1 MKKFYIAD
9 MGEYGQGDAVS
20 LYISKRGNVLAEYTQ
35 EPHYFDT
42 EEQAQEMLDDVQNR
56 AWDYSFSVTKYIRER
71 EIKPE
76 NLEIVEVDFDEEQ

>member
-76 NLEIVEVDFDEEQ
+76 NLEIVEVDFDEE

>member
-42 EEQAQEMLDDVQNR
+42 EEQAQEMFDDVQNR

-76 NLEIVEVDFDEEQ
+76 NLEIVEVDFDEE

>member
-42 EEQAQEMLDDVQNR
+42 EEQAQEMLDDVQTR

-76 NLEIVEVDFDEEQ
+76 NLEIVEVDFDEE

>member
-35 EPHYFDT
+35 EPRYFDT

-76 NLEIVEVDFDEEQ
+76 NLEIVEVDFDEE

>member
-20 LYISKRGNVLAEYTQ
+20 LYISKRGNVLAEYTA
-35 EPHYFDT
+35 EPEYFDT

-76 NLEIVEVDFDEEQ
+76 NLEIVEVDFDEE

>member
-56 AWDYSFSVTKYIRER
+56 AWDYSFSVTKYILER

-76 NLEIVEVDFDEEQ
+76 NLEIVEVDFDEE

>member
-1 MKKFYIAD
+1 MRKFYIAD

-35 EPHYFDT
+35 EPYYFDT

-56 AWDYSFSVTKYIRER
+56 AWDYNFSVTKYIRDR
-71 EIKPE
+71 QIKPE
-76 NLEIVEVDFDEEQ
+76 NLDIVEVDFDEE

>member
-20 LYISKRGNVLAEYTQ
+20 LYISKRGNVLAEYTA
-35 EPHYFDT
+35 EPEYFDT

-56 AWDYSFSVTKYIRER
+56 AWDYNFSVTKYIRDR
-71 EIKPE
+71 QIKPE
-76 NLEIVEVDFDEEQ
+76 NLDIVEVDFDEE